1 MEKLLCGIDLG
12 GTKLSA
18 ALIKPDGTI
27 FDEIR
32 TLDHKDKDADSIV
45 KMMAEF
51 VYSLL
56 QRNQLGEEQLTGVG
70 VGFPGHIRCWD
81 GICIV
86 TSNLAAGFKNYPLR
100 QVLQGYFSKAEVSVD
115 GQRLVRTDGHTVCEI
130 LDAVLS
136 VFPLD
141 SYSEVQANVM
151 RVTPGD
157 SYIPV
162 IWEDFKKIVQKHEPV
177 NNKFGD
183 IERFEFY
190 ARAKKAYVVVQT
202 SDMALYANILLTK
215 GVI

>member
-1 MEKLLCGIDLG
+1 MLKGIPEILSPELLKILCEMGHG
-12 GTKLSA
+12 
-18 ALIKPDGTI
+18 
-27 FDEIR
+27 DEIVIS
-32 TLDHKDKDADSIV
+32 DG
-45 KMMAEF
+45 
-51 VYSLL
+51 
-56 QRNQLGEEQLTGVG
+56 N
-70 VGFPGHIRCWD
+70 FPGASC
-81 GICIV
+81 
-86 TSNLAAGFKNYPLR
+86 
-100 QVLQGYFSKAEVSVD
+100 
-115 GQRLVRTDGHTVCEI
+115 GQRLVRADGHTVCEI